1 MKISFLFLF
10 FLTCGQVFCQDRSAT
25 QIYDVAQQ
33 MPEYPGGE
41 DSMWRFINANI
52 QYPDSAVR
60 HNIQGRI
67 VVGFVVNEDGSISDI
82 KIRKGLSWDI
92 DSEGIRVIKLF
103 PRFTPGKQDGKA
115 VKVRFNL
122 PMSFKLEP
130 IPIDTVR
137 DAKVV
142 EHMPEYPE
150 GEQAMLQFI
159 VKNIQYPDLE
169 RETDIQGRVVIG
181 FIINEDGSLSDI
193 KVRKS
198 VSPGLDA
205 EAIRVVKLFPKFKPG
220 TQQGKP
226 VRVQSTLP
234 IMFRLATGGAGGQ
247 EKERPSYPLQKDIPG
262 VYTSA
267 TVMPEYPGG
276 KDKLL
281 GFLQKNVVYPEDAQ
295 AVNIEGAVVVSF
307 VVNEDGRLSDF
318 AIAQEAYYSLN
329 MEALRVAKLL
339 PAFKPGLLDGKPV
352 KVRYRLPIGFNL
364 TSGPEQANI
373 PRGDHYD
380 TLDMYQFPKYTE
392 DDTSQIKFTRH
403 EIHYPDRAREMGIQ
417 GKVVVGIIVNE
428 DGSLS
433 DFKIIKSVDRD
444 LDAEAM
450 RVVKLFDHIKFKPAM
465 RDGKAVK
472 ARFEVP
478 IDFKLANQ

>member
-1 MKISFLFLF
+1 M
-10 FLTCGQVFCQDRSAT
+10 CGEVFCQDRSAT
-25 QIYDVAQQ
+25 QIYDIAQQ

-41 DSMWRFINANI
+41 DSMWRFINTNI
-52 QYPDSAVR
+52 IYPDSAVR

-103 PRFTPGKQDGKA
+103 PRFTPGRQDGKA

-122 PMSFKLEP
+122 PISFKVKP

-150 GEQAMLQFI
+150 GEEAMMRVIQ
-159 VKNIQYPDLE
+159 KNIQYPIDA
-169 RETDIQGRVVIG
+169 RDNDVQGRVVIG
-181 FIINEDGSLSDI
+181 FVVNEDGSLSDF
-193 KVRKS
+193 KVKKS
-198 VSPGLDA
+198 VCPSIDA
-205 EAIRVVKLFPKFKPG
+205 EAIRVIKLLAKFKPG

-226 VRVQSTLP
+226 VRVQFVLP
-234 IMFRLATGGAGGQ
+234 IMFKIYNDGFGVSSSNL
-247 EKERPSYPLQKDIPG
+247 SYPLQKDIPG
-262 VYTSA
+262 VYNSA

-339 PAFKPGLLDGKPV
+339 PAFKPGLQDGKPV

-380 TLDMYQFPKYTE
+380 TLDIYQFPKYTE
-392 DDTSQIKFTRH
+392 DDTSQIKVTRH

-478 IDFKLANQ
+478 IDFKLANK

>member
-1 MKISFLFLF
+1 MKIFFLFLF
-10 FLTCGQVFCQDRSAT
+10 LLMCGEVFCQDRSAT
-25 QIYDVAQQ
+25 QIYDIAQQ

-41 DSMWRFINANI
+41 DSMWRFINTNI
-52 QYPDSAVR
+52 IYPDSAVR

-103 PRFTPGKQDGKA
+103 PRFTPGRQDGKA

-122 PMSFKLEP
+122 PISFKVKP

-150 GEQAMLQFI
+150 GEEAMMRVIQ
-159 VKNIQYPDLE
+159 KNIQYPIDA
-169 RETDIQGRVVIG
+169 RDNDVQGRVVIG
-181 FIINEDGSLSDI
+181 FVVNEDGSLSDF
-193 KVRKS
+193 KVKKS
-198 VSPGLDA
+198 VCPSIDA
-205 EAIRVVKLFPKFKPG
+205 EAIRVIKLLAKFKPG

-226 VRVQSTLP
+226 VRVQFVLP
-234 IMFRLATGGAGGQ
+234 IMFKIYNDGFGVSSSNL
-247 EKERPSYPLQKDIPG
+247 SYPLQKDIPG
-262 VYTSA
+262 VYNSA

-339 PAFKPGLLDGKPV
+339 PAFKPGLQDGKPV

-380 TLDMYQFPKYTE
+380 TLDIYQFPKYTE
-392 DDTSQIKFTRH
+392 DDTSQIKVTRH

-478 IDFKLANQ
+478 IDFKLANK